1 MSNLTLMETKK
12 LDKQFAVIGD
22 PVEHSLSPILH
33 NEVFRQIN
41 LNANYTKQFVDKNN
55 LEKFLNNFKTSN
67 LDGFNV
73 TIPHKTNIIN
83 KCDNLNPR
91 ADEIGAVNCVSYK
104 DNKLWGFNTD
114 WFGFT
119 MLLKTNNIDIFGKSI
134 LIIGA
139 GGVAYSVLYS
149 LLKANAKI
157 IYINNRTKLNT
168 KKLIVNFDLKKYNSK
183 IEELTD
189 VCSKNK
195 KIDIIINCTPLG
207 MEPYLNNSPIS
218 AELIL
223 PTHIIIDTIYTP
235 LKTQLLIDS
244 EQRGA
249 KIINGLDMFIY
260 QGLASLDI
268 WYGKDLSKKV
278 NYNLIKEKLIKQLC

>member
-1 MSNLTLMETKK
+1 MSNLTLMETRKSVK
-12 LDKQFAVIGD
+12 EFAVIGD

-41 LNANYTKQFVDKNN
+41 LNANYTKQFVGKNN
-55 LEKFLNNFKTSN
+55 LDDFIIKLKNGKFNGINI
-67 LDGFNV
+67 

-91 ADEIGAVNCVSYK
+91 AGEIGAINCVSYK
-104 DNKLWGFNTD
+104 NNKLWGFNTD

-119 MLLKTNNIDIFGKSI
+119 MLLKANNIDVLGKSI

-139 GGVAYSVLYS
+139 GGVAYSILYS
-149 LLKANAKI
+149 LLKANAEI
-157 IYINNRTKLNT
+157 IYINNRTNENT
-168 KKLIVNFDLKKYNSK
+168 KKLILNFDLIKYNSK
-183 IEELTD
+183 IEELNNIGL
-189 VCSKNK
+189 KNK
-195 KIDIIINCTPLG
+195 KIDVIINCTPLG
-207 MEPYLNNSPIS
+207 MVPYLNNSPIS

-260 QGLASLDI
+260 QGLSSIDI
-268 WYGKDLSKKV
+268 WYGEDISKKV
-278 NYNLIKEKLIKQLC
+278 NYNLIKEKLIEQLC

>member
-1 MSNLTLMETKK
+1 MSNLTLMETRK

-55 LEKFLNNFKTSN
+55 LDEFIIKLKNCKLN
-67 LDGFNV
+67 GFNI

-83 KCDNLNPR
+83 KCDYLNSR

-104 DNKLWGFNTD
+104 DNRLWGFNTD

-119 MLLKTNNIDIFGKSI
+119 MLLKTNNIDVFGKSI
-134 LIIGA
+134 LIVGA
-139 GGVAYSVLYS
+139 GGVAYSILYS

-168 KKLIVNFDLKKYNSK
+168 KKLIVNFNLKKYNSK
-183 IEELTD
+183 IEELND
-189 VCSKNK
+189 VALKNK

-207 MEPYLNNSPIS
+207 MAPYLNNSPIS

-260 QGLASLDI
+260 QGLSSIDI
-268 WYGKDLSKKV
+268 WYGKDISKKV